1 MYFVQKHWIGLG
13 VIQKQEREEEEDQG
27 AGEGGGEQPPHLQPQ

>member
-13 VIQKQEREEEEDQG
+13 VVQKQERGEEEDQG
-27 AGEGGGEQPPHLQPQ
+27 AGEGGGDQPPHLQPQ